1 MVYEQSGITHTTKQK
16 KMVKENEETIIN
28 GILTTISIIL
38 WFCSITANIR
48 LFQYSKRK
56 WAHDRTIGNTMS
68 YAVTVSNLS
77 ACMIAMPMHVTKLMM
92 ENYDLRYGGA
102 YICLLRYT
110 ATMTTTDMTLLF
122 LTVLL
127 IDRHDKIVLVP
138 YGKRPRINSSNK
150 KKCIAIILS
159 VVVVSNL
166 FMFVGYVGHITNLH
180 LSPCEKNSHDQV
192 SRVMTY
198 LESIKTCAIAI
209 PCIVIM
215 CRAISKI
222 QHKIKA
228 IDNGTPRFQST
239 QKKVRQTYYY
249 CTFFL
254 IFWVPF
260 GAMVILGEEVVSQ
273 QFYSTWLNI
282 GYTISY
288 GYVLALPL
296 VSALTDGNFYC
307 IKRQNHIQRLS
318 TTREIS
324 SIPGPSFNMQNFQ
337 TQQRHNSDV
346 KLKSFC
352 NSNQTTKH
360 I

>member
-1 MVYEQSGITHTTKQK
+1 MGDDH
-16 KMVKENEETIIN
+16 ETIIN
-28 GILTTISIIL
+28 GILTSIAIIL
-38 WFCSITANIR
+38 WFCSITANVR
-48 LFQYSKRK
+48 LFQYSTRK
-56 WAHDRTIGNTMS
+56 WAHDRTISNTMS

-77 ACMIAMPMHVTKLMM
+77 ACMIAMPMHVAKLMM
-92 ENYDLRYGGA
+92 QNYHLRQGGA
-102 YICLLRYT
+102 YICLLRYS

-150 KKCIAIILS
+150 NKVVTIILS
-159 VVVVSNL
+159 VVVISNL
-166 FMFVGYVGHITNLH
+166 FMFVGYIGHITTLH

-198 LESIKTCAIAI
+198 LESIKTSAIAI

-215 CRAISKI
+215 FRAISKI
-222 QHKIKA
+222 QRKIKA

-239 QKKVRQTYYY
+239 ITKVRQTYFY

-260 GAMVILGEEVVSQ
+260 GVMVILGEEVVPQ
-273 QFYSTWLNI
+273 DLYGTWLNI

-307 IKRQNHIQRLS
+307 IKRRTNIQRLS
-318 TTREIS
+318 TIREVS
-324 SIPGPSFNMQNFQ
+324 TAPSFNMNNLQ
-337 TQQRHNSDV
+337 TQQQNNSNV
-346 KLKSFC
+346 NLKSF
-352 NSNQTTKH
+352 SNTQTTKH
-360 I
+360 V